1 MDSYKKDVAKHQL
14 EKYIIFHSALYGKE
28 LDAVFEQSD
37 MGIGSLSRHRSGIDK
52 IKTLKNREYA
62 ARGIPFVYSE
72 TDDDFEHQPYIL
84 KAAPDDSPLDIEK
97 VIRFYQSLKTTPLQI
112 RMSIEQS
119 LSWKAQMQIVINETF
134 E

>member
-1 MDSYKKDVAKHQL
+1 MQQEAFLLFIQKR
-14 EKYIIFHSALYGKE
+14 
-28 LDAVFEQSD
+28 
-37 MGIGSLSRHRSGIDK
+37 MM
-52 IKTLKNREYA
+52 T
-62 ARGIPFVYSE
+62 
-72 TDDDFEHQPYIL
+72 FEHQPYIL
-84 KAAPDDSPLDIEK
+84 NAAPDDSPLDIEK

>member
-1 MDSYKKDVAKHQL
+1 MHGKD
-14 EKYIIFHSALYGKE
+14 
-28 LDAVFEQSD
+28 LDACFEEAD
-37 MGIGSLSRHRSGIDK
+37 FAIGSLGRHRCGITH